1 MQEHVALLPMHKVLI
16 KYQKSYQYG
25 KKIILLLLIELSK
38 IKIKHYILL
47 RFFFFLVLQID
58 PRVSPVTKR

>member
-47 RFFFFLVLQID
+47 RFFFFFGATDRSACLTCD
-58 PRVSPVTKR
+58 